1 MLSHIHRVA
10 SHQIIIISS
19 LPPFHCRWIHVF
31 VSDVKLT
38 IIFYGVRETVH
49 GYTQAVISALHV
61 TLGGAV
67 GCQTLK
73 HVTLKNVVRDDIVI
87 DCKLEDLRIYCFL
100 RHSGEGNLIKYRSIS
115 NLSETATA
123 MNFIKN

>member
-1 MLSHIHRVA
+1 MLSHLHRVA

-38 IIFYGVRETVH
+38 VVFYGVRETVH
-49 GYTQAVISALHV
+49 GYIQAVISALHV

-67 GCQTLK
+67 GCQSLK

-100 RHSGEGNLIKYRSIS
+100 RHSGEGNLIQ
-115 NLSETATA
+115 TA
-123 MNFIKN
+123 

>member
-1 MLSHIHRVA
+1 MNNV
-10 SHQIIIISS
+10 ISPSPCSFSPNHNNFILTSIS
-19 LPPFHCRWIHVF
+19 LPLFHVF

-38 IIFYGVRETVH
+38 IIFYGVRETVY

-67 GCQTLK
+67 GCQSLK

-87 DCKLEDLRIYCFL
+87 DCRLEDLRIYCFL
-100 RHSGEGNLIKYRSIS
+100 RHSGEGNLIQ
-115 NLSETATA
+115 TA
-123 MNFIKN
+123 